1 MDAGPQGG
9 TCWRAAGYR
18 LERVALF
25 SINCLQRLVAM
36 YDLLVFEAAG
46 HSSPFRVGVF
56 DDDDVNITQPLLQWH
71 K

>member
-9 TCWRAAGYR
+9 TCWRAAGYG

-36 YDLLVFEAAG
+36 YDLLVCLKQQGTAVLSGLA
-46 HSSPFRVGVF
+46 SL
-56 DDDDVNITQPLLQWH
+56 TMMM
-71 K
+71 